1 MGVAPGVGWATELP
15 SRGCGMLPLSC
26 ETQGG
31 LYTRNRCGESPVS
44 APARADGPAAVVPTD
59 THPGMSGHSTVERRL
74 TQFLFISLAI
84 LLASQV
90 IQARLFPKPAQPPA
104 VAPAA
109 DQADGAA
116 GAAAVGT
123 PAGNA
128 AATAG
133 GAAGQAPAPE
143 PGAESRVES
152 GAAAAA
158 AGVADSAAAPR
169 TMSTLGSLDPAHPAR
184 MLVTLNSLGGT
195 VERIELSG
203 SGYHDQDD
211 RGGYLGHLATSAA
224 DGGCLVGVVGP
235 GTPAAAAGLVAGDL
249 ITTIDGTAI
258 ADPAAL
264 ARVLAASAPG
274 RTVRLSWRRDG
285 ADQEGGVT
293 LDRRPLEVVRPE
305 RDAAPALDVAACDP
319 LSFRLSLES
328 FAGRS
333 RPGQGDELPG
343 LEIAAREWRVEPV
356 ASPDTV
362 RFATTLPDGTT
373 IAKEYA
379 LVAEEPR
386 GYTLQLRVEIV
397 AGDQPARIAYALDGP
412 TGLPTEGWWYA
423 SRIARDWGALAV
435 RDVALRFSGEPTTLV
450 SGLKIV
456 DNSLDHPASGVPD
469 GKPLAYAGVDALYFA
484 AAVLPQPDGPEA
496 PSLAEVRPLAVGG
509 MLAAARKKLV
519 NVTPRLVSRRAELE
533 PHGRLAHRYRIFA
546 GPKKPDLLAQFG
558 PPDGRMDDLVYYGWF
573 GWVARP
579 MIAILHAIY
588 AVVGNYGIA
597 ILLLTVLVRG
607 GMLPVSRRQALS
619 AQKMQALQ
627 PEMKAIAEKYKED
640 PEKRTRATQELWKA
654 HGYNPASGCLPVFIQ
669 IPVLMGLYRSLATDV
684 ELRQA
689 PLFTDAIRWC
699 SNLAAPDMFWDWSRV
714 LPPFLVAPEGW
725 LGPFL
730 NLFPLVT
737 IGLFLWQQQLFMPP
751 AVDEQSEMQQ
761 QVMKYMTLFMALM
774 FFKVPC
780 GLCLYFI
787 ASTLWGI
794 GERLLL
800 PTTLPATAAAPARA
814 PLPTAGRG
822 ADTAAERP
830 GLFDSIRR
838 AFDSAVAAA
847 DPKGTGRPAQSV
859 RPPEPPG
866 PESADAHRRRR
877 QTRKKR

>member
-1 MGVAPGVGWATELP
+1 
-15 SRGCGMLPLSC
+15 
-26 ETQGG
+26 
-31 LYTRNRCGESPVS
+31 
-44 APARADGPAAVVPTD
+44 
-59 THPGMSGHSTVERRL
+59 MSGHSTVERRL
-74 TQFLFISLAI
+74 TQFLFLSLAI
-84 LLASQV
+84 LLAGQL
-90 IQARLFPKPAQPPA
+90 IQGRLFPKPARPPA
-104 VAPAA
+104 AQPAA
-109 DQADGAA
+109 DAEGAAPPSAENPPAAGETA
-116 GAAAVGT
+116 GAA
-123 PAGNA
+123 
-128 AATAG
+128 
-133 GAAGQAPAPE
+133 
-143 PGAESRVES
+143 VEQV
-152 GAAAAA
+152 
-158 AGVADSAAAPR
+158 VADAVAAPTTVAPR
-169 TMSTLGSLDPAHPAR
+169 TITTLGSLDPEHPAR
-184 MLVTLNSLGGT
+184 MLVTFNSLGGT
-195 VERIELSG
+195 IERIELSG
-203 SGYHDQDD
+203 RGYHDQDD
-211 RGGYLGHLATSAA
+211 RGGYLGHLALTAA
-224 DGGCLVGVVGP
+224 EGGCLVGVVGP
-235 GTPAAAAGLVAGDL
+235 GTPAAAAGLRSGDVL
-249 ITTIDGTAI
+249 TALDGTPVG
-258 ADPAAL
+258 DPAAVVK
-264 ARVLAASAPG
+264 ALAASAPG
-274 RTVRLSWRRDG
+274 HSARVAWLRDG
-285 ADQEGGVT
+285 AAREATVT

-305 RDAAPALDVAACDP
+305 RDALPALDAAVCDP

-328 FAGRS
+328 FSGRS
-333 RPGQGDELPG
+333 RPEPGAEIAG
-343 LEIAAREWRVEPV
+343 LEIGGRDWRLEPAAT
-356 ASPDTV
+356 PDTV
-362 RFATTLPDGTT
+362 RFTTTLTDGTT

-379 LVAEEPR
+379 LVAEAPR
-386 GYTLQLRVEIV
+386 DYALQLRVEIV

-435 RDVALRFSGEPTTLV
+435 RDVALRFSGEPTALV
-450 SGLKIV
+450 SGLKIA
-456 DNSLDHPASGVPD
+456 DNSLDHPASAVPD

-484 AAVLPQPDGPEA
+484 AALLPQPDGPEA
-496 PSLAEVRPLAVGG
+496 PALAEVRPLAVGAR
-509 MLAAARKKLV
+509 LPAARKKLV
-519 NVTPRLVSRRAELE
+519 NVTPRLVSRRADLE
-533 PHGRLAHRYRIFA
+533 PRGRLAHRYRVFA

-558 PPDGRMDDLVYYGWF
+558 PPGGRMDDLVYYGWF

-627 PEMKAIAEKYKED
+627 PEMKAIAEKYKD
-640 PEKRTRATQELWKA
+640 DAEKRTRATQELWRA

-689 PLFTDAIRWC
+689 PLFSEAIRWC
-699 SNLAAPDMFWDWSRV
+699 SNLAAPDMFWDWSRL

-761 QVMKYMTLFMALM
+761 QVMKYMTFFMALM

-800 PTTLPATAAAPARA
+800 PTTLPAGAAASPATPSPARTPA
-814 PLPTAGRG
+814 A
-822 ADTAAERP
+822 AAERVPATRAEQP
-830 GLFDSIRR
+830 GWFAALRR

-847 DPKGTGRPAQSV
+847 DHKPAGRPGPGAG
-859 RPPEPPG
+859 RAPEG
-866 PESADAHRRRR
+866 NGAETGAGQRRR